1 MLSVIEKNIN
11 SLIEVRGM
19 TEPLLIIRQLR
30 EVADEIEKVL
40 GGG

>member
-1 MLSVIEKNIN
+1 
-11 SLIEVRGM
+11 VRGM